1 MYDAAVTD
9 PTRFRRAAQLRWA
22 SPTMKNIARSFLLA
36 AASVATLHAQQITG
50 PSSSNS
56 PYATITAPGWTAT
69 SIITTGDSALNG
81 YRAGGIPDGL
91 GVFDN
96 GNGTFTLL
104 SNHELFDTWGIT
116 RPDGAAGAYVSK
128 LVINKSDFSVVSGS
142 DFLTSSNN
150 LYLYNRNTAAWAS
163 GTPYAMWR
171 LCSADLAPVSAM
183 YNNVSGK
190 GYNGQIFMNGEEG
203 AAASTANNVLGS
215 RGFAWVATG
224 SEAGKVYELPHLGR
238 YAIENLLA
246 NPFTADKTVVAGN
259 NDTSPYGQ
267 VFVYIGDK
275 NTTGSTAIEKA
286 GLTNGQ
292 LYGVKVTSATGYT
305 GAVTAETATGLI
317 GTFVL
322 ANTGNT
328 AALTAAVGAAAG
340 SAQANAITATGLQ
353 TAATTAGITQF
364 LRPEDGAWLNAT
376 SYLFNTTGSK
386 PTGAPAQY
394 SAKVYRLDFTGVT
407 VSGGIMTGGDF
418 TTGGNISVL
427 VDSANLRGK
436 DGSTAWMFDNIGV
449 GKDGLVY
456 VNEDPGANGYI
467 AKTWIIDPTLAT
479 QALREANATQVME
492 VDRNRFLGSANTTVT
507 SGVSGTNTVTVAS
520 TTGLVVGQ
528 KVSATGIVD
537 GTTITAINAAT
548 GVVTLSANLTATS
561 SGRFYAG
568 TDFRTIDEE
577 FTGIIDISDVMGVN
591 GTTEKWVL
599 VAIQNH
605 AVVPAATDTFGLV
618 EGGQYVAMHYTSN
631 NVTLPGGGATLTM
644 AGDTLASNN
653 ATITNAFVLNGTGGI
668 FDMTGTNT
676 ISGSISGTGQ
686 LWKLGSGELIL
697 SANSTYAGNTNVSNG
712 ILTVD
717 GNLASP
723 SVNVYKG
730 ATLKGHGTI
739 NGSVSN
745 YGTVAPG
752 NSPGILT
759 INGNYTENGVLDIE
773 IGGTGGAGVNPNGHD
788 KLVVL
793 GTFTAA
799 PATTS
804 PAAPGATLRITKY
817 NGFDPARGQAFQVI
831 AASAFTGSFATLD
844 RNSQTGQVFFQPST
858 GYVYGTGLTES
869 QTFAAYESTLA
880 GRQAIGAALYADGLV
895 SGTIIANG
903 AGSTTSTG
911 KAYLASNDLGN
922 AVAGVL
928 LAADVGAALDALSPE
943 PYGTSLIMAS
953 RNSLTLARA
962 LTTAVAAPEGWNIQ
976 VGYDQQQAT
985 ITASPT
991 TLNGRYDI
999 NSTYVIATKALGTG
1013 SQLSVL
1019 LSQNDGTTTAAGFS
1033 SKGSGQSLGL
1043 GFAADLGAA
1052 RLDLALTSGEIKAD
1066 GTRNGQ
1072 AFANQKLSGSSM
1084 LARLSFS
1091 KLGAFVPYVGLNRTT
1106 SSFDAFTETGTGAN
1120 LNVSG
1125 ASQTNTNAEVG
1136 LAYEVKL
1143 TDMVSMSLNVG
1154 YEHNLESS
1162 GNSLTASFADAAT
1175 PTSFNVA
1182 TYGAGQNI
1190 VRGGV
1195 GFQANLGAGRTA
1207 GLSYDMH
1214 SGVDMKSAH
1223 EVKVNYTFR
1232 F

>member
-1 MYDAAVTD
+1 
-9 PTRFRRAAQLRWA
+9 
-22 SPTMKNIARSFLLA
+22 MKNIARSFLVA
-36 AASVATLHAQQITG
+36 AAAVVSVNAQQITG

-56 PYATITAPGWTAT
+56 PYGIVTAPGWTAT
-69 SIITTGDSALNG
+69 SIITTGDSAGNG

-96 GNGTFTLL
+96 GSTFTIL
-104 SNHELFDTWGIT
+104 SNHELYDSWGVT
-116 RPDGAAGAYVSK
+116 RSGGAIGAYVSK

-142 DFLTSSNN
+142 DFLTSNTN
-150 LYLYNRNTAAWAS
+150 LFLYNRSTAAWSS
-163 GTPYAMWR
+163 GTSYAMWR

-183 YNNVSGK
+183 YNSISLK

-203 AAASTANNVLGS
+203 AAASTANNLLGS

-224 SEAGKVYELPHLGR
+224 VDAGKVYELPQLGR

-246 NPFTADKTVVAGN
+246 NPFTGDKTVVAGN

-275 NTTGSTAIEKA
+275 NSTGTTAIEKA

-292 LYGVKVTSATGYT
+292 LYGVKVTGATGYT
-305 GAVTAETATGLI
+305 GAVTAEVATGLI

-328 AALTAAVGAAAG
+328 AALAAAVSAAAG
-340 SAQANAITATGLQ
+340 STAANAITATGLQ
-353 TAATTAGITQF
+353 TAATAAGITQF
-364 LRPEDGAWLNAT
+364 LRPEDGAWLNAN

-386 PTGAPAQY
+386 PTGFTTQL
-394 SAKVYRLDFTGVT
+394 SSKVYRLDFTGVNG
-407 VSGGIMTGGDF
+407 SGVGDF
-418 TTGGNISVL
+418 TTGGNISML
-427 VDSANLRGK
+427 VDSANMRGK
-436 DGSTAWMFDNIGV
+436 DGATAWMFDNIGI

-479 QALREANATQVME
+479 QALRESSATQVLE
-492 VDRNRFLGSANTTVT
+492 FDRSRFLGSANTTVT
-507 SGVSGTNTVTVAS
+507 AGAIGTNTVTVAS
-520 TTGLVVGQ
+520 TVGLTVGQ

-548 GVVTLSANLTATS
+548 GVVTLSANLTAAS

-577 FTGIIDISDVMGVN
+577 FTGIIDISDIMGVN

-599 VAIQNH
+599 VAAQNH
-605 AVVPAATDTFGLV
+605 AMVPSGTDTYGLV
-618 EGGQYVAMHYTSN
+618 EGGQFIAMHYKSN
-631 NVTLPGGGATLTM
+631 SVTLPGGGATLTM

-653 ATITNAFVLNGTGGI
+653 ATITNAFVLNSTGGI

-676 ISGSISGTGQ
+676 ISGAISGTGQ

-697 SANSTYAGNTNVSNG
+697 SATNSYTGNTSVSNG
-712 ILTVD
+712 TLTVN
-717 GNLASP
+717 GSIASP
-723 SVNVYKG
+723 VVNIYKG
-730 ATLKGHGTI
+730 AILKGSGRI
-739 NGSVSN
+739 NGSVN
-745 YGTVAPG
+745 NFGTVAPG

-759 INGNYTENGVLDIE
+759 VAGDYTENGVLDIE
-773 IGGTGGAGVNPNGHD
+773 IGGIGGAGVNPNGHD
-788 KLVVL
+788 KLVVT

-799 PATTS
+799 PAVSS
-804 PAAPGATLRITKY
+804 PAAPGATLKITKY
-817 NGFDPARGQAFQVI
+817 NSFDPVRGQNFQVI
-831 AASAFTGSFATLD
+831 SASAFTGSFTTLD
-844 RNSQTGQVFFQPST
+844 RNTQTTQVLFQPTT
-858 GYVYGTGLTES
+858 GYVYGTGLTEA
-869 QTFAAYESTLA
+869 QTFAAYDATNTN
-880 GRQAIGAALYADGLV
+880 RQAIGAALYADGLV

-911 KAYLASNDLGN
+911 KAYLATNDLGN

-928 LAADVGAALDALSPE
+928 MASDVGLALDSLSPE

-953 RNSLTLARA
+953 RHSLTLARA
-962 LTTAVAAPEGWNIQ
+962 LTGAVATPEGWNMQ
-976 VGYDQQQAT
+976 VGYDQQEAT
-985 ITASPT
+985 LTASPSGQ
-991 TLNGRYDI
+991 NAKY
-999 NSTYVIATKALGTG
+999 NVNATYVIATKSLSTT
-1013 SQLSVL
+1013 SQFSMLI
-1019 LSQNDGTTTAAGFS
+1019 SQNDGNTSALGFS
-1033 SKGSGQSLGL
+1033 SKGSGQSLGV
-1043 GFAADLGAA
+1043 GFAADLGAT
-1052 RLDLALTSGEIKAD
+1052 RLDLAVTGGKFKNSGA
-1066 GTRNGQ
+1066 RNSQ
-1072 AFANQKLSGSSM
+1072 AFVDQNLEGSSM

-1091 KLGAFVPYVGLNRTT
+1091 KLGAFTPYVGLNRT
-1106 SSFDAFTETGTGAN
+1106 SAKFDAFSETGPGAN
-1120 LNVSG
+1120 LNVSA

-1136 LAYEVKL
+1136 VGYAMKL
-1143 TDMVSMSLNVG
+1143 TDTMSVSLNVG
-1154 YEHNLESS
+1154 YEHNLAST
-1162 GNSLTASFADAAT
+1162 GNSLTANFADAAS

-1182 TYGAGQNI
+1182 TYGAGQN
-1190 VRGGV
+1190 VFRGGI
-1195 GFQANLGAGRTA
+1195 GFQASLGTGRSA

-1214 SGVDMKSAH
+1214 SGADMKSAH

>member
-1 MYDAAVTD
+1 
-9 PTRFRRAAQLRWA
+9 
-22 SPTMKNIARSFLLA
+22 MKNIARTFLIA
-36 AASVATLHAQQITG
+36 AASVAMAHAQQITG

-56 PYATITAPGWTAT
+56 PYAIITAPGWSAT
-69 SIITTGDSALNG
+69 SIITTGDSAANG

-91 GVFDN
+91 GVYDN
-96 GNGTFTLL
+96 GDGTFTLL

-116 RPDGAAGAYVSK
+116 RPDGAIGAYVSK
-128 LVINKSDFSVVSGS
+128 LVINKSNFAVISGS
-142 DFLTSSNN
+142 DFLTSSSN
-150 LYLYNRNTAAWAS
+150 LYLYNRNTAAWSS

-183 YNNVSGK
+183 YNSVTGK

-203 AAASTANNVLGS
+203 ANATTANNILGS
-215 RGFAWVATG
+215 RGFGWVATG
-224 SEAGKVYELPHLGR
+224 ADAGKVYELPHLGR

-259 NDTSPYGQ
+259 NDSSPYGQ

-275 NTTGSTAIEKA
+275 NTTGTTAIEKA

-292 LYGVKVTSATGYT
+292 LYGVKVTGATGYAA
-305 GAVTAETATGLI
+305 GAVAAELGTGLV

-353 TAATTAGITQF
+353 AAATTAGVTQF

-386 PTGAPAQY
+386 PTGFSSQL

-407 VSGGIMTGGDF
+407 VDGSGIMSGGDY

-436 DGSTAWMFDNIGV
+436 DGATAWMFDNIGV

-467 AKTWIIDPTLAT
+467 AKTWIIDPTLASQT
-479 QALREANATQVME
+479 LRETNATQVME
-492 VDRNRFLGSANTTVT
+492 VDRTRFLGSANTTVL
-507 SGVSGTNTVTVAS
+507 SGASGSNTVTVAS
-520 TTGLVVGQ
+520 TTGLAVGQ

-537 GTTITAINAAT
+537 GTTITAINSAT
-548 GVVTLSANLTATS
+548 GVVTLSANLTAAS

-568 TDFRTIDEE
+568 TDFRTTDEE
-577 FTGIIDISDVMGVN
+577 FTGIIDISAIMGVN

-605 AVVPAATDTFGLV
+605 AVIPAATDTFGLV

-631 NVTLPGGGATLTM
+631 SVSLPGGGATLTM
-644 AGDTLASNN
+644 SGDTLAANN
-653 ATITNAFVLNGTGGI
+653 ATIANAFVLNGTGGI
-668 FDMTGTNT
+668 FDMTGTST
-676 ISGSISGTGQ
+676 ISGAISGTGQ
-686 LWKLGSGELIL
+686 LWKLGAGELIL
-697 SANSTYAGNTNVSNG
+697 TANNSYAGNTNVSNG
-712 ILTVD
+712 ILTIN
-717 GNLASP
+717 GSIASP
-723 SVNVYKG
+723 AVNIYKG
-730 ATLKGHGTI
+730 ATLKGSGTI
-739 NGSVSN
+739 NGSVAN

-788 KLVVL
+788 KLVVN

-804 PAAPGATLRITKY
+804 PAAPGATLKVTKY
-817 NGFDPARGQAFQVI
+817 NSFDPARGQSFQVI

-844 RNSQTGQVFFQPST
+844 RNTQTTQVLFQPTT
-858 GYVYGTGLTES
+858 GYVYGTGLAEG
-869 QTFAAYESTLA
+869 QTFAAYSSSVTN
-880 GRQAIGAALYADGLV
+880 RQAIGAALYADGLV

-903 AGSTTSTG
+903 AGSTTSTA
-911 KAYLASNDLGN
+911 KAYLASNDLGT

-928 LAADVGAALDALSPE
+928 MAADVGAALDSLSPE
-943 PYGTSLIMAS
+943 AYGASMVMAS
-953 RNSLTLARA
+953 RNALSLAHG
-962 LTTAVAAPEGWNIQ
+962 LTSAVATAEGWNVQ

-985 ITASPT
+985 LTASPT
-991 TLNGRYDI
+991 TMNGAYDI
-999 NSTYVIATKALGTG
+999 NTTYVIATKALGTG
-1013 SQLSVL
+1013 TQFSVL
-1019 LSQNDGTTTAAGFS
+1019 IAQNDGTTTAPGFS
-1033 SKGSGQSLGL
+1033 SKGSGQSLGV
-1043 GFAADLGAA
+1043 GFAADLGAT
-1052 RLDLALTSGEIKAD
+1052 RLDLALTGGKLKAD
-1066 GTRNGQ
+1066 GARNGQ
-1072 AFANQKLSGSSM
+1072 TFANQNLSGNAM
-1084 LARLSFS
+1084 LARLSFT
-1091 KLGAFVPYVGLNRTT
+1091 KLGAFTPYVGLNRT
-1106 SSFDAFTETGTGAN
+1106 SSKFDAFTEAGTGAN
-1120 LNVSG
+1120 LSVAG
-1125 ASQTNTNAEVG
+1125 AAQTSTNAEVG

-1143 TDMVSMSLNVG
+1143 TETLSVSLNAG
-1154 YEHNLESS
+1154 YEHNLDSS
-1162 GNSLTASFADAAT
+1162 GNALNAGFADAAS
-1175 PTSFNVA
+1175 PTSFQVA
-1182 TYGAGQNI
+1182 TYGAAQNI
-1190 VRGGV
+1190 VRGGI
-1195 GFQANLGAGRTA
+1195 GFQANLGTGRTA

-1214 SGVDMKSAH
+1214 SGPDMKSAH